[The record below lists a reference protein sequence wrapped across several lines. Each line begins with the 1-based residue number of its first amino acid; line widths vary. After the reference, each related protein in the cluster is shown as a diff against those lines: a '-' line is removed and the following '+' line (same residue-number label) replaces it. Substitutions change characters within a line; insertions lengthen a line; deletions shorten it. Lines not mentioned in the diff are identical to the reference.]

1 VEMEQIF
8 ISLIAGLAGGSIPV
22 LIKYLLDKRKE
33 TLSAINIEKRKIYR
47 EMLDILQDVLDGKK
61 GSKEKFVQYLNHAWL
76 YSSSEVLSKC
86 YDLMESF
93 AKISSTGAK
102 SVPPEPV
109 GPTTEQVGA
118 ILKAM
123 RADVGLSDKDIAKL
137 RYIKYNIIYDKQQY
151 NL

>member
-1 VEMEQIF
+1 MEQIF

-86 YDLMESF
+86 YNLMESF
-93 AKISSTGAK
+93 PPRGKGAH
-102 SVPPEPV
+102 
-109 GPTTEQVGA
+109 TEQIGD

-123 RADVGLSDKDIAKL
+123 RKDVGLSGKDVASL
-137 RYIKYNIIYDKQQY
+137 RYIKYQIIYDEEQDKP
-151 NL
+151 